1 MEERFHFH
9 TDDLHRKKTHR
20 DSILFLGGRD
30 SARPPRTNSRL
41 PIRHKRQASGDFLTG
56 LPLRAAFEASLARH
70 LKHGGTGRVALVMVD
85 VMGLKEIN
93 DQYGFL
99 AGDDMIL
106 AAAACLQKHGRGG
119 RIIARIGGDEFG
131 VLFVGVHASESAAH
145 AADSLG
151 RSRRLL
157 GRGKTH
163 SHRLTMHVGMAVSR
177 ANDSPRHLFERADE
191 SLRAR
196 R

>member
-20 DSILFLGGRD
+20 DFILFLGGRD

-41 PIRHKRQASGDFLTG
+41 SVSHTLQASGDFLTG
-56 LPLRAAFEASLARH
+56 LPLRAAFEASLSRH
-70 LKHGGTGRVALVMVD
+70 LKHSGTGRVALVMVD

-99 AGDDMIL
+99 AGDNMIR
-106 AAAACLQKHGRGG
+106 AAAACLRKHGREG
-119 RIIARIGGDEFG
+119 RITARIGGDEFG
-131 VLFVGVHASESAAH
+131 VLFVGVHARESAAH

-151 RSRRLL
+151 RSRRLFD
-157 GRGKTH
+157 RDKIAF
-163 SHRLTMHVGMAVSR
+163 HRLTMHIGMAVSR
-177 ANDSPRHLFERADE
+177 AHDSPRHLFERADE